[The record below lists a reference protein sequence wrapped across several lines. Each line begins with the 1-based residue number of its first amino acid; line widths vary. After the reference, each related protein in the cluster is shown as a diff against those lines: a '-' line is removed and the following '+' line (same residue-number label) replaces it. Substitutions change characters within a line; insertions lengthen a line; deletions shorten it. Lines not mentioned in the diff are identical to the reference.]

1 MASITEI
8 TWLNIQDIVLHIH
21 AYLNPYAKPNEK
33 FNHNASCICRYQ
45 IRSIKLVGVWQ
56 TCLQLSWAEVT
67 FVQMSF
73 LRGIRGLL

>member
-56 TCLQLSWAEVT
+56 TCLQLQLHHWTCKSLLW
-67 FVQMSF
+67 FVPD
-73 LRGIRGLL
+73 